1 MLKTTIALMALFC
14 TFALSQDAG
23 TPRPPDAQAPRNPAT
38 TPVPRTDAGILARQD
53 EVLRRA
59 KESAPAP
66 VVFIGDSITQ
76 GFEGAGKTAW
86 DRHFA
91 PLGALN
97 LGVSGDRTE
106 HVLWRLRQASIAR
119 LEPRA
124 IVLLIGTNN
133 LGHGTST
140 GEQTLEGLVQV
151 VETLRAQAPK
161 AVIVA
166 LEIFPR
172 GEGFNAMR
180 GEIAQVNQA
189 LRGLR
194 GEQVRVVPIGDRW
207 VRRDGGIARE
217 SMPDFLHLSESAYGE
232 WGADLAPLLKEIL
245 GR

>member
-1 MLKTTIALMALFC
+1 MKTMLLATLVLLCTVALAYSTLKGQ
-14 TFALSQDAG
+14 A
-23 TPRPPDAQAPRNPAT
+23 PEAPRNPAT
-38 TPVPRTDAGILARQD
+38 TPVPRTDAGILPRQD

-59 KESAPAP
+59 KEAPAAP

-76 GFEGAGKTAW
+76 GFEGAGKAAW

-106 HVLWRLRQASIAR
+106 HVLWRLQQASIAR
-119 LEPRA
+119 LEPKA

-133 LGHGTST
+133 LGHGTAN
-140 GEQTLEGLVQV
+140 GEQTLEGLLEV
-151 VETLRAQAPK
+151 VATLRAQAPK
-161 AVIVA
+161 AVVVA

-172 GEGFNAMR
+172 GERFNAMR
-180 GEIAQVNQA
+180 GEIAQLNQA

-194 GEQVRVVPIGDRW
+194 GEGVRVLSIGDRW
-207 VRRDGGIARE
+207 VRRDGSIARE
-217 SMPDFLHLSESAYGE
+217 SMPDFLHLSEAAYGE
-232 WGADLAPLLKEIL
+232 WGAELEPVLREIL

>member
-1 MLKTTIALMALFC
+1 
-14 TFALSQDAG
+14 
-23 TPRPPDAQAPRNPAT
+23 
-38 TPVPRTDAGILARQD
+38 
-53 EVLRRA
+53 
-59 KESAPAP
+59 
-66 VVFIGDSITQ
+66 
-76 GFEGAGKTAW
+76 
-86 DRHFA
+86 
-91 PLGALN
+91 LGALN